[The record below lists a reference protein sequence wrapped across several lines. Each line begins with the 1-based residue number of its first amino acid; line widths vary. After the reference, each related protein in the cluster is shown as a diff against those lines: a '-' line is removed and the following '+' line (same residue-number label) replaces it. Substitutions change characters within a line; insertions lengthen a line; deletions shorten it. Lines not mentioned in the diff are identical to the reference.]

1 MNHFSGRLCSTAQRL
16 FPAYFR
22 KSLINKSV
30 ITTLK
35 VNGMAGAYAHLAVVN
50 IASEIE
56 RREEAKVPKGDILAL
71 LRE

>member
-1 MNHFSGRLCSTAQRL
+1 
-16 FPAYFR
+16 
-22 KSLINKSV
+22 
-30 ITTLK
+30 
-35 VNGMAGAYAHLAVVN
+35 MAGAYAHLAVVN